1 MDIEAPYRE
10 YGPALLA
17 YLCARL
23 TRSVAEE
30 IHHDVWV
37 TALEHT
43 LTLRGNDLRRWLF
56 RVTRN
61 ALLDYTKKA
70 STRRERAGLD
80 GFDTSSSRRGDQAVL
95 DTEELITALHECI
108 EGLPEIFQKVV
119 RGKLSGES
127 PDDLAKSLGI
137 SRATVDSRFY
147 RAKELL
153 AECTGANEV

>member
-37 TALEHT
+37 SALKHPR
-43 LTLRGNDLRRWLF
+43 TLRGNDLRRWLF

-70 STRRERAGLD
+70 STLREKAGLS
-80 GFDTSSSRRGDQAVL
+80 GFEAPHSRSHDSLEL
-95 DTEELITALHECI
+95 DTQELIAALRECI
-108 EGLPEIFQKVV
+108 EGLPEVFQAVV
-119 RGKLSGES
+119 RGRLGGES
-127 PDDLAKSLGI
+127 PDEIAKRLGI
-137 SRATVDSRFY
+137 NRATVDTRFY